1 MQTHPTSSST
11 NEFDNEEHG
20 SNNRT
25 DLRETLEETDQ
36 DELILTI
43 DQTRKQEDE
52 NNNDNLIQLSCFLS
66 DEQLDNDNLNQSVP
80 SNFQR
85 RLSSSINDEQ
95 TPIESNHDDQ
105 HLLPTTATLSND
117 EKTTKR

>member
-1 MQTHPTSSST
+1 MQINPTSSSST
-11 NEFDNEEHG
+11 NEENG
-20 SNNRT
+20 
-25 DLRETLEETDQ
+25 LRDTLEENDQ

-85 RLSSSINDEQ
+85 RLLSSINDEQ
-95 TPIESNHDDQ
+95 IPNDSNHDDQ
-105 HLLPTTATLSND
+105 HLLPTTTLSND
-117 EKTTKR
+117 DEKITKR

>member
-1 MQTHPTSSST
+1 MQINPTSSST
-11 NEFDNEEHG
+11 NEENG
-20 SNNRT
+20 SKNRM
-25 DLRETLEETDQ
+25 DLRDTLEENDQ

-95 TPIESNHDDQ
+95 IPIESNQ
-105 HLLPTTATLSND
+105 HLLPTTTLSND
-117 EKTTKR
+117 DDEKITKR